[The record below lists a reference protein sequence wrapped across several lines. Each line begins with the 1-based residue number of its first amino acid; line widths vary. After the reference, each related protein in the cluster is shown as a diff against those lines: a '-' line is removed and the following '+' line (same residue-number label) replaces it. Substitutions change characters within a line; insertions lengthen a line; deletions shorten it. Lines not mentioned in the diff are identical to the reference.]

1 MDINFE
7 YYKIFYYVAKYQN
20 LTRAAAALGSSQ
32 PNVTRAMK
40 LLESQLNCRLFLRE
54 ARGIRL
60 TEEGETLC
68 SHVEI
73 AYRHLLLAQEEIGRS
88 DSPQRGTAVVGA
100 TETALHLFLLDALRD
115 FRVEYPAVKIQIHNH
130 TTPEILK
137 SLVSGRLDFA
147 VVTGPL
153 ETDETFFQ
161 EKLFDFQE
169 ILAGGTQYQDLCETP
184 ANLKDLKKYPWVGL
198 GRGTATYELY
208 RNFFMENKSD
218 MELDMEVATSDLMLP
233 LIEANLGIGFVP
245 GQLAMPFLQEKR
257 LVQIPLSCP
266 VPQRSIQMVSD
277 KGRGKSP
284 ASNLLYEFIA
294 SASSIHSRTL
304 ASEGILRS
312 PLGDNATLPTLGPSG
327 RQDRLNCCAKNLL

>member
-1 MDINFE
+1 M
-7 YYKIFYYVAKYQN
+7 
-20 LTRAAAALGSSQ
+20 
-32 PNVTRAMK
+32 
-40 LLESQLNCRLFLRE
+40 
-54 ARGIRL
+54 
-60 TEEGETLC
+60 
-68 SHVEI
+68 
-73 AYRHLLLAQEEIGRS
+73 
-88 DSPQRGTAVVGA
+88 
-100 TETALHLFLLDALRD
+100 
-115 FRVEYPAVKIQIHNH
+115 
-130 TTPEILK
+130 
-137 SLVSGRLDFA
+137 
-147 VVTGPL
+147 VTGPL